1 MARVIASLGSVA
13 GGRAAWAGMLA
24 AVVVSIA
31 SGCKPEPAGNMPGPF
46 GGGATQPLRATQ
58 PLPTGNDQPVIRVGP
73 PVSAVRTEPV
83 VRIRVGWGETRTTI
97 NAAAGLRMGPPGDPG
112 AQRTFTPPV
121 TVTRRGEEFILVT
134 GDRQSLSWAI
144 PVMQVE
150 SASGASVTVENVEYP
165 HHVVLHGL
173 RQADAAGRPTGAW
186 LNSFDIVNHAELESY
201 LPGVLDKELY
211 RAWNPTTFKAL
222 AIAARSYSLYS
233 ARKFASRHYDL
244 EASVAS
250 QAYGGRV
257 SNAKALDAARET
269 RGQVLAWDGS
279 VLPAYYSA
287 ASGGAG
293 QDAVIAFPDGA
304 DIPPLRGRVQGGW
317 DAQCRF
323 YRWGPIVRG
332 RAELARRI
340 AEWGRFN
347 GHPVAGLRDIA
358 SIQVTALSTAG
369 RPAQFTVAD
378 SSGRRYTLRPE
389 DFRFACNQEGAGQPK
404 LSETQTLKSSHVS
417 VQVSGDTVRF
427 VDGKGFGH
435 GVGLSQWGAEAMA
448 EKGYDAHSIL
458 AFYYPGATVQ
468 KLY

>member
-1 MARVIASLGSVA
+1 MARVIASLGSIVFR
-13 GGRAAWAGMLA
+13 RAAWASVFAA
-24 AVVVSIA
+24 AVVAIA

-46 GGGATQPLRATQ
+46 GGGGSTGPRVS
-58 PLPTGNDQPVIRVGP
+58 PTAPIAADQPVIRVGP
-73 PVSAVRTEPV
+73 PVSAVRSEPV
-83 VRIRVGWGETRTTI
+83 VRIRVGTSETRTTI
-97 NAAAGLRMGPPGDPG
+97 SGVGGLRIGPPGDTS
-112 AQRTFTPPV
+112 ATRVFTPPV
-121 TVTRRGEEFILVT
+121 SVTRSGEEFIIVT

-144 PVMQVE
+144 PAMRVE
-150 SASGASVTVENVEYP
+150 AVSGTSVTVNNVEYP
-165 HHVVLHGL
+165 HHVILHGL
-173 RQADAAGRPTGAW
+173 RQPDAAGRPTGAW
-186 LNSFDIVNHAELESY
+186 VNSFDIVNHAELESY

-211 RAWNPTTFKAL
+211 KAWHPTTFKAL

-233 ARKFASRHYDL
+233 ARKFALRHFDL

-269 RGQVLAWDGS
+269 RGEVLSWDGS

-287 ASGGAG
+287 ASGGTG

-317 DAQCRF
+317 DVQCRF

-340 AEWGRFN
+340 AEWGRYN
-347 GHPVAGLRDIA
+347 GHPIAGLRDIA
-358 SIQVTALSTAG
+358 SIQVTAQSTAG
-369 RPAQFTVAD
+369 RPAQFMIAD

-404 LSETQTLKSSHVS
+404 LSETQTLKSSHVT

-427 VDGKGFGH
+427 IDGKGFGH
-435 GVGLSQWGAEAMA
+435 GVGLSQWGAQAMA
-448 EKGYDAHSIL
+448 EQGYDAPSIL
-458 AFYYPGATVQ
+458 AFYYPGAMVQ